1 MNMYMKQPFLKL
13 LLLLTLGLLLQACS
27 KDDDYFR
34 ERPRPDPL
42 ENAQPYSNGFFV
54 ITEGSYGQTAGT
66 VNFYAYGADTVIT
79 RAYEKANPGKITS
92 NASLSSTLQF
102 ACLYNQKLYLI
113 SKLNGPIL
121 RLDARTLKEEAR
133 YNQESSNW
141 RSLIGVKD
149 NQGLV
154 SAADGVYAINLNTLG
169 VQYKLSAV
177 SAVNTGDMLKEG
189 NYVYL
194 LQANGAKI
202 IDATN
207 YSFVKGFA
215 NINRGFARTPNGKV
229 WASTGS
235 RLIAIDKN
243 LDTVGVAL
251 PVGIGSFGLDA
262 PTRITA
268 SAKENAV
275 FYHSGSAI
283 YKYVDGNAG
292 SLGQPFITISESPF
306 MVYGAIRYDR
316 NKDYLVV
323 NGIKGYGGLAGV
335 NFLLIYNAST
345 GALVKKITYGND
357 GSVVDFNHIY
367 FPELTVFY

>member
-1 MNMYMKQPFLKL
+1 MNMYMKRPLQKL
-13 LLLLTLGLLLQACS
+13 LLLLTLGMLLDACS

-34 ERPRPDPL
+34 ERPGMDPI
-42 ENAQPYSNGFFV
+42 EKGAPYANGFFV
-54 ITEGSYGQTAGT
+54 ITEGSYGQAAGT
-66 VNFYAYGADTVIT
+66 VHFYAYDADTIIT

-92 NASLSSTLQF
+92 NASLANTLQF
-102 ACLYNQKLYLI
+102 ATVYNQKLYLV
-113 SKLNGPIL
+113 SKMNGPII
-121 RLDARTLKEEAR
+121 RLDARTLKEERR
-133 YNQESSNW
+133 YNQETSNW
-141 RSLIGVKD
+141 RSLIGVKE

-154 SAADGVYAINLNTLG
+154 SAADGVYSINLNTLG
-169 VQYKLSAV
+169 VQYKLSSV

-194 LQANGAKI
+194 LQTNGAKI

-215 NINRGFARTPNGKV
+215 NISRGFARTPNGKV

-243 LDTVGVAL
+243 LDTTGVAL
-251 PVGIGSFGLDA
+251 PVSIGSFGLDA

-268 SAKENAV
+268 STKENAV

-283 YKYVDGNAG
+283 YKYVEGNAA
-292 SLGQPFITISESPF
+292 SLSQPFITISESPF
-306 MVYGAIRYDR
+306 MVYGAVRYDR

-323 NGIKGYGGLAGV
+323 NGIKGYGGLSGV

-367 FPELTVFY
+367 FPELSVFY

>member
-1 MNMYMKQPFLKL
+1 MCKKLRLQKL
-13 LLLLTLGLLLQACS
+13 LLLLIPGLLLEACS
-27 KDDDYFR
+27 KDDGYFR
-34 ERPRPDPL
+34 ERPVIDPI
-42 ENAQPYSNGFFV
+42 EKAAPYANGFFV

-66 VNFYAYGADTVIT
+66 VNFYAYGADTVVT
-79 RAYEKANPGKITS
+79 RAYEKSNPGKITS
-92 NASLSSTLQF
+92 NTSLSSTLQF
-102 ACLYNQKLYLI
+102 ASLYNQKLYLV
-113 SKLNGPIL
+113 SKLNGPII

-141 RSLIGVKD
+141 RSLIGVKE

-154 SAADGVYAINLNTLG
+154 SAADGVYAIDLKTLG
-169 VQYKLSAV
+169 VQYKLASV
-177 SAVNTGDMLKEG
+177 SAVNTGDMLKDG

-194 LQANGAKI
+194 LQNNGAKI
-202 IDATN
+202 IDAAN

-243 LDTVGVAL
+243 LDTAGVAL
-251 PVGIGSFGLDA
+251 PVSIGSFGLDA

-268 SAKENAV
+268 STKENAV

-283 YKYVDGNAG
+283 YKYIEGNAG
-292 SLGQPFITISESPF
+292 SLSQPFITISESPF

-316 NKDYLVV
+316 NKDYLVI

>member
-1 MNMYMKQPFLKL
+1 MNMYMKLPLQKIL
-13 LLLLTLGLLLQACS
+13 LLLALGILLEACS
-27 KDDDYFR
+27 KDDNYFR
-34 ERPRPDPL
+34 ERPGIDPV
-42 ENAQPYSNGFFV
+42 EKGTPYANGFFV
-54 ITEGSYGQTAGT
+54 ITEGSYGQNAGT
-66 VNFYAYGADTVIT
+66 VNFYAYGADTVVT
-79 RAYEKANPGKITS
+79 RAYEKANPGKTTS
-92 NASLSSTLQF
+92 NASLSATLQF
-102 ACLYNQKLYLI
+102 ASVYGQKLYLV
-113 SKLNGPIL
+113 SKMNGPII

-141 RSLIGVKD
+141 RSLIGVKE

-154 SAADGVYAINLNTLG
+154 SAADGVYAIDLKTLG
-169 VQYKLSAV
+169 VLYKLTSV

-194 LQANGAKI
+194 LQSNGAKI
-202 IDATN
+202 IDASN

-215 NINRGFARTPNGKV
+215 NVNRGFARTPNGKV
-229 WASTGS
+229 WAATGS

-243 LDTVGVAL
+243 LDTAGIAL
-251 PVGIGSFGLDA
+251 PVSIGSFGLDA

-268 SAKENAV
+268 STKENAV

-283 YKYVDGNAG
+283 YKYTEGNAS
-292 SLGQPFITISESPF
+292 SLNQPFITIGESPF
-306 MVYGAIRYDR
+306 MLYGAIRYDR

-323 NGIKGYGGLAGV
+323 NGIKGYGGLAGA

>member
-1 MNMYMKQPFLKL
+1 MYIKL
-13 LLLLTLGLLLQACS
+13 PLERLLILLTVGILFGACTR
-27 KDDDYFR
+27 DDDYLR
-34 ERPRPDPL
+34 ERPVIDPV
-42 ENAQPYSNGFFV
+42 EKTAPYSNGFFV
-54 ITEGSYGQTAGT
+54 ITEGAYGQTAGT
-66 VNFYAYGADTVIT
+66 VNFYAYGADTVQT
-79 RAYEKANPGKITS
+79 RAYEKANSGRITA
-92 NASLSSTLQF
+92 NPSLTSALQF
-102 ACLYNQKLYLI
+102 ASLYNQKLYLV
-113 SKLNGPIL
+113 SKMNGPII

-141 RSLIGVKD
+141 RSLIGIREH
-149 NQGLV
+149 QGLI
-154 SAADGVYAINLNTLG
+154 SAADGVYSIDLKTLA
-169 VQYKLSAV
+169 VQYKLTSV
-177 SAVNTGDMLKEG
+177 SAVNTGDLLKEG
-189 NYVYL
+189 NYVFL
-194 LQANGAKI
+194 LQSNGAKI
-202 IDATN
+202 IDASN

-229 WASTGS
+229 WAATGS

-243 LDTVGVAL
+243 LDTMGIAL
-251 PVGIGSFGLDA
+251 PVSIGSFGLDA

-283 YKYVDGNAG
+283 YKYVEGNAG
-292 SLGQPFITISESPF
+292 SLSQPFITISESPF
-306 MVYGAIRYDR
+306 MVYGAVRYDR